1 MRLLICCRDGAEP
14 QSWTAEEVC
23 HWLDSLGMG
32 EYRRNFMENQVAGAE
47 LLDLANDDLVALK
60 IVRLGHRKRLIKF
73 ISELSVSKHKRS
85 GM

>member
-1 MRLLICCRDGAEP
+1 MCY
-14 QSWTAEEVC
+14 
-23 HWLDSLGMG
+23 WLDSLGMG

-85 GM
+85 GT